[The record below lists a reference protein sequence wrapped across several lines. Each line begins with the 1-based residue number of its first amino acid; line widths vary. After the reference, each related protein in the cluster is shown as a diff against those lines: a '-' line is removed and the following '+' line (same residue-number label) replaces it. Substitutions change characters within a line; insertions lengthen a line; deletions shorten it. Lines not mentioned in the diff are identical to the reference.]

1 MLSSIDLRPTQFE
14 FLQAIAFELTQI
26 SGVVAVVLGGSYARG
41 SARPD
46 SDLDIGIYYCE
57 KSEPKVEKVR
67 DCAKRFSLPD
77 RPPIV
82 TDFYD
87 WGPWVN
93 GGAWIHSPVGRVD
106 FLYRNADQV
115 QRVIYEVHQG
125 IYHHDFH
132 QQPTF
137 GFTSVIYLGETKC
150 CVPVFDQQHL
160 ISQLKRQVQ
169 IYPALLQHRLINNS
183 LWQVEFTLLHAH
195 RFAAQ
200 ADIFN
205 GTGCLARIAFFLLQA
220 LFALNGEYYFG
231 DKGAVE
237 ATDRFGKQPA
247 KFSVRL
253 QRALASPLA
262 ESVQLESAVHIL
274 EGLWHEVV
282 DLSGGNY
289 TPKFGLAGRRQE
301 AKGRRQK

>member
-1 MLSSIDLRPTQFE
+1 MLSSIDLRPSQLE
-14 FLQAIAFELTQI
+14 LLQAIASELSQI
-26 SGVVAVVLGGSYARG
+26 SGVLAVVLGGSHARG

-57 KSEPKVEKVR
+57 KFEPNTAKVR
-67 DCAKRFSLPD
+67 DCARRFSLPD

-82 TDFYD
+82 TNFYD

-93 GGAWIHSPVGRVD
+93 GGAWVHSSVGRVD

-115 QRVIYEVHQG
+115 QRVINESHQG
-125 IYHHDFH
+125 TYHHDFH

-137 GFTSVIYLGETKC
+137 GFTSVTYLAETKY

-160 ISQLKRQVQ
+160 ISRLKSQVQ
-169 IYPALLQHRLINNS
+169 LYPAPLQHKLINNS

-200 ADIFN
+200 GDIFN
-205 GTGCLARIAFFLLQA
+205 SAGCLARIAFSLLQA

-237 ATDRFGKQPA
+237 ASGRFGKQPTQ
-247 KFSVRL
+247 FPTRL
-253 QRALASPLA
+253 ESALSSPLA
-262 ESVQLESAVHIL
+262 ELPQLESAVRIL
-274 EGLWHEVV
+274 EDLWHEVV
-282 DLSGGNY
+282 NLTGGSY
-289 TPKFGLAGRRQE
+289 TPKFGLPL
-301 AKGRRQK
+301 